1 MPKCPERSLPIP
13 RGLGKTIIIVKDTV
27 DALGRLANWKRKR
40 DGSLYIGITGS
51 FGKTTLKHVLSQTL
65 SNFMGVFESP
75 GNFNN
80 LIGLPLSMLM
90 KNSEEVGIFELGI
103 SERGEMEIGRWV
115 GFYITVLT
123 MILLQTA
130 LFIPS
135 SRILGKV
142 GMKTGQGP
150 AILIPVSF
158 LLLGFL
164 YGFLKARGLLR
175 QNKTVASFGWLL
187 GSAALNIILLLFYLL
202 HMTDRF

>member
-1 MPKCPERSLPIP
+1 
-13 RGLGKTIIIVKDTV
+13 
-27 DALGRLANWKRKR
+27 
-40 DGSLYIGITGS
+40 
-51 FGKTTLKHVLSQTL
+51 
-65 SNFMGVFESP
+65 
-75 GNFNN
+75 
-80 LIGLPLSMLM
+80 
-90 KNSEEVGIFELGI
+90 
-103 SERGEMEIGRWV
+103 MEIGRWV